1 MRKFALLLLL
11 ALPVAAQEP
20 VDLGV
25 VDRIQTEAFDHS
37 KVMEILRQI
46 SDVHGPRLTG
56 SPGFEDAARWAVSE
70 LNSYGLDKV
79 HTEKW
84 GPFGR
89 PWTLEQSSV
98 ELLQPS
104 YSQLT
109 AVPLA
114 WSASTNG
121 PVAGDLVLAPIRAT
135 FRDGPARSNAALP
148 RPLARWGRRSRSAAS
163 TRQNRASGR
172 RPACNSISFSR

>member
-1 MRKFALLLLL
+1 MSYRLYTSRMRKLAVLLLL
-11 ALPVAAQEP
+11 ALPAIAQEP
-20 VDLGV
+20 VDLLV
-25 VDRIQTEAFDHS
+25 VDRIKAEAFDHS
-37 KVMEILRQI
+37 KVMETLRQL

-56 SPGFEDAARWAVSE
+56 SPGFEDAARWAMSE
-70 LNSYGLDKV
+70 LSSYGLDKV
-79 HTEKW
+79 HLEKW

-121 PVAGDLVLAPIRAT
+121 PVTADLVLAPIRAS
-135 FRDGPARSNAALP
+135 FRDGPTKFNEALQ
-148 RPLARWGRRSRSAAS
+148 A
-163 TRQNRASGR
+163 
-172 RPACNSISFSR
+172 